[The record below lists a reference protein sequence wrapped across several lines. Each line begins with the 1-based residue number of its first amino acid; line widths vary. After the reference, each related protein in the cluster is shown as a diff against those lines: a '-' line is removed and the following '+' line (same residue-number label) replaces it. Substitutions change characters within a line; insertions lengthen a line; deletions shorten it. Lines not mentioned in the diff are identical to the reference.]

1 MKANSF
7 KQKAIIL
14 AVLAA
19 AVLLIP
25 TFVTGTLALQYI
37 INIMIFAYFATSW
50 NIIGGYAGQLALGN
64 GVFVGIGAYVSAV
77 LFSYEGVS
85 PYVGMLVGGLVCAAL
100 AYVIGFL
107 TFRLNGSYFALAT
120 VAMLHIIRLTFM
132 SNKYMFGYKT
142 NGALSFN
149 IKWQGG
155 IENLQFETN
164 VGYFYMIFLL
174 LVAGI
179 LISWYI
185 KNSKMGY
192 YLQAISTNPEA
203 ANSLGVNVMA
213 MKLKA
218 NMISAFMMGVGGT
231 FYTFFMSVI
240 DPSKVLGYD
249 MSVQIL
255 LFAIIG
261 GSGTLVG
268 PVLAAVLLVPL
279 QDVLRGLVGASVQG
293 LAPMVY
299 GLILMIFVYFV
310 PRGLWPTIVTAYD
323 NFVFKRNK
331 AKQMGGEGCE

>member
-1 MKANSF
+1 MKRKTWNPKVVSF
-7 KQKAIIL
+7 GVICL
-14 AVLAA
+14 AVLM
-19 AVLLIP
+19 IP
-25 TFVTGTLALQYI
+25 RFITGTLTLQYI
-37 INIMIFAYFATSW
+37 INIMIFAYFATCW
-50 NIIGGYAGQLALGN
+50 NIVGGYAGQLALGN

-77 LFSYEGVS
+77 LFNYEGIS
-85 PYVGMLVGGLVCAAL
+85 PFIGMLIGGAICAVL
-100 AYVIGFL
+100 AIFIGSL

-142 NGALSFN
+142 NGALSLN
-149 IKWQGG
+149 IKWRGG
-155 IENLQFETN
+155 FQNMQFENN
-164 VGYFYMIFLL
+164 VGYFYLIFAL
-174 LVAGI
+174 LVVGI

-218 NMISAFMMGVGGT
+218 NAISAFMLGVGGT
-231 FYTFFMSVI
+231 FYSFFLNVI
-240 DPSKVLGYD
+240 DPSKMLGYD

-268 PVLAAVLLVPL
+268 PILAAVLLVPV
-279 QDVLRGLVGASVQG
+279 QDILRGIVGASVQG

-299 GLILMIFVYFV
+299 GLILMIFVYYL
-310 PRGLWPTIVTAYD
+310 PRGLWPSIVTLYE
-323 NFVFKRNK
+323 NLTFKKKQRM
-331 AKQMGGEGCE
+331 AKDGR